1 MRLLLVEDEE
11 NLAHALKDVLM
22 AAGHVT
28 DVVYR
33 GDDGW
38 DLAQTVAYDLL
49 ILDWMLPGLS
59 GIELCRNLRRSGK
72 STPVLMLT
80 AKDLSL
86 DKVQGLDAGADDYMI
101 KPFDTAELL
110 ARVRALLRRPTSF
123 QDQVIEADGVRL
135 DLQTMTAY
143 REGKAIA
150 LNRKEFQ
157 LLEYFLTH
165 SGQALTRDQIIERLW
180 EIGEEPESNVVA
192 AQVRL
197 LRQKIDQGFSKPL
210 IHTVYG
216 VGYRYGALGAP

>member
-11 NLAHALKDVLM
+11 NLAHALKDVLT

-38 DLAQTVAYDLL
+38 DLAQAVAYDLL

-59 GIELCRNLRRSGK
+59 GVELCRRLRRSGK
-72 STPVLMLT
+72 NTPVLMLT
-80 AKDLSL
+80 AKDLSS

-123 QDQVIEADGVRL
+123 QDQVIEAHGVRL

-165 SGQALTRDQIIERLW
+165 PGQALTRDQIIERLW

-210 IHTVYG
+210 IQTVYG
-216 VGYRYGALGAP
+216 IGYRYGALGEP

>member
-11 NLAHALKDVLM
+11 NLAHALKDVLTS
-22 AAGHVT
+22 AGHVT

-38 DLAQTVAYDLL
+38 ELAQTVAYDLL

-59 GIELCRNLRRSGK
+59 GVELCRRLRHSGK
-72 STPVLMLT
+72 STPVLILT

-123 QDQVIEADGVRL
+123 QDQVVEANGVRL

-157 LLEYFLTH
+157 LLEYFLSH
-165 SGQALTRDQIIERLW
+165 PGQALTRDQIIERLW

-216 VGYRYGALGAP
+216 IGYRYGALGEP

>member
-11 NLAHALKDVLM
+11 NLAHALKDVLT

-165 SGQALTRDQIIERLW
+165 PGQALTRDQIIERLW

>member
-11 NLAHALKDVLM
+11 NLAHALKDVLT

-59 GIELCRNLRRSGK
+59 GLELCRKMRHSGK
-72 STPVLMLT
+72 NTPVLMLT

-123 QDQVIEADGVRL
+123 QDQVVEADGVRL

-143 REGKAIA
+143 REDKTIA

-165 SGQALTRDQIIERLW
+165 PGQVLTRDQIIERLW

-216 VGYRYGALGAP
+216 IGYRYGALGEP

>member
-11 NLAHALKDVLM
+11 NLAHALKDVLT

-59 GIELCRNLRRSGK
+59 GIELCRKLRRSGK
-72 STPVLMLT
+72 NIPVLMLT

-110 ARVRALLRRPTSF
+110 ARVRALLRRPTNF
-123 QDQVIEADGVRL
+123 QDQVVEANGVRL

-143 REGKAIA
+143 REGKTIA

-165 SGQALTRDQIIERLW
+165 PGQALTRDQIIERLW

-216 VGYRYGALGAP
+216 IGYRYGALGEP

>member
-11 NLAHALKDVLM
+11 NLACALKDVLT

-165 SGQALTRDQIIERLW
+165 PGQALTRDQIIERLW

-216 VGYRYGALGAP
+216 VGYRYGAQGAP

>member
-11 NLAHALKDVLM
+11 NLAHALKDVLTV
-22 AAGHVT
+22 AGHVT

-59 GIELCRNLRRSGK
+59 GIELCHRFRRSGK
-72 STPVLMLT
+72 NTPVLMLT

-110 ARVRALLRRPTSF
+110 ARVRALLRRPMNF
-123 QDQVIEADGVRL
+123 QDQVIEAHGVRL

-143 REGKAIA
+143 REGKTIP

-165 SGQALTRDQIIERLW
+165 PGQALNREQIIERLW

-197 LRQKIDQGFSKPL
+197 LRHKIDQGFSKPL

-216 VGYRYGALGAP
+216 IGYRYGALGEP

>member
-11 NLAHALKDVLM
+11 NLAHALKDVLT
-22 AAGHVT
+22 AAGHVI

-59 GIELCRNLRRSGK
+59 GIELCRKLRHSGK
-72 STPVLMLT
+72 NTPVLMLT

-86 DKVQGLDAGADDYMI
+86 NKVQGLDAGADDYMI

-123 QDQVIEADGVRL
+123 QDQVVEASGVRL

-143 REGKAIA
+143 REGKTVA

-165 SGQALTRDQIIERLW
+165 PGQVLTRDQIIERLW

-216 VGYRYGALGAP
+216 IGYRYGALGEP

>member
-11 NLAHALKDVLM
+11 NLAHALKDVLT
-22 AAGHVT
+22 AVGHVT

-143 REGKAIA
+143 REGKAIT

>member
-11 NLAHALKDVLM
+11 NLAHALKDVLT

-59 GIELCRNLRRSGK
+59 GVELCRRLRRSGK
-72 STPVLMLT
+72 NTSVLMLT

-86 DKVQGLDAGADDYMI
+86 DKVHGLDAGADDYMI

-110 ARVRALLRRPTSF
+110 ARVRALLRRPTNF
-123 QDQVIEADGVRL
+123 QDQVVEAHGVRL

-143 REGKAIA
+143 REGKTIP

-216 VGYRYGALGAP
+216 IGYRYGALGEP